1 MKNKNCISCWENM
14 QEYTLL
20 KTLEFDKDVM
30 SFIFVFKIKV
40 AYLNMWAIRLWF
52 NSHKACKV

>member
-20 KTLEFDKDVM
+20 KTLQFDKDVM
-30 SFIFVFKIKV
+30 SFIFVLKIKV
-40 AYLNMWAIRLWF
+40 SSLLEHVGNPTLVQQPQ
-52 NSHKACKV
+52 SL

>member
-1 MKNKNCISCWENM
+1 M

-20 KTLEFDKDVM
+20 KTLQFDKDAM
-30 SFIFVFKIKV
+30 SFIFVLKIKV